1 MGRAFEV
8 RKEAMAKTA
17 VKKAKVYS
25 KYGKEIYMEA
35 KNGVPDPE
43 MNLNLKRIIER
54 ARQDQVPNDVI
65 NRAIEKAKGNS
76 VEDYHAA
83 RYEGFG
89 PNGSTFIVE
98 CLTDND
104 NRSVSEVRN
113 AFTKSNGKMGVSGS
127 VIHGYD
133 HVGVLGFQF
142 ENEEL
147 ILETLFEEEI
157 DLEDIETVDGQM
169 TVIVNPKDL
178 YKAKDAIES
187 VVADIEFDITQLTY
201 LPHDTVELNTK
212 EDQKMFEK
220 LIDML
225 DDCEDVQD
233 VYHNIVLKD

>member
-76 VEDYHAA
+76 AEDYHAA

-113 AFTKSNGKMGVSGS
+113 AFTKSDGKMGVSGS

-147 ILETLFEEEI
+147 ILETLFEEDVE
-157 DLEDIETVDGQM
+157 LEDIETVEGQM

-178 YKAKDAIES
+178 YKAKEAIES
-187 VVADIEFDITQLTY
+187 VVSDIEFDLTKLTY
-201 LPHDTVELNTK
+201 LPHDTVELNTE
-212 EDQKMFEK
+212 EDRKMFEK
-220 LIDML
+220 LINML